1 MWILYLIIVA
11 FILKSAADASI
22 TINERSRQR
31 KEWKEVSALANKRL
45 AEIEEQKKKGP
56 VLSDEEY
63 KKLQRMAMHSVSGRR
78 R

>member
-1 MWILYLIIVA
+1 MGLFSLIAAAFVA
-11 FILKSAADASI
+11 KNAADAST
-22 TINERSRQR
+22 TINEISRQR
-31 KEWKEVSALANKRL
+31 REWKEVSALADKRL

>member
-1 MWILYLIIVA
+1 MGLLSLIIASFVV
-11 FILKSAADASI
+11 KNVADAFT
-22 TINERSRQR
+22 TINEISRQR
-31 KEWKEVSALANKRL
+31 REWKEVSALANKRL

>member
-1 MWILYLIIVA
+1 MGLISLIIASFVV
-11 FILKSAADASI
+11 KNAADAFT
-22 TINERSRQR
+22 TINEISRQR
-31 KEWKEVSALANKRL
+31 REWKEVSALANKRL
-45 AEIEEQKKKGP
+45 AEIEAQQKQGP